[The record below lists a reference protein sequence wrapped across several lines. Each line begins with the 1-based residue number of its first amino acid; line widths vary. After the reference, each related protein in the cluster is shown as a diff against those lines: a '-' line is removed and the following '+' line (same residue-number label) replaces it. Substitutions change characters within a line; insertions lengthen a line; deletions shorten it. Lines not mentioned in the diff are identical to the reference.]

1 MERCYSHFIV
11 QQSSRLAILA
21 GYATTSHSL
30 LMSQLLKTVLCGLL
44 LICLWVRPAIAA
56 EAPIALPSIAP
67 TEVPQTTVLD
77 LYNELSTLGDKAFA
91 ATNTGDFKTAE
102 SYWTQIIDRF
112 PENPAAWSNRGNS
125 RVSQNNLEGAIADF
139 NKASELAPNAPDP
152 YINRGTA
159 LEGLGKWEEA
169 IADYNRA
176 LALDPKDPLAL
187 NNRGNA
193 ETGLGQWEQ
202 AIADFKQA
210 ADLAPNYAFAR
221 ANYALAL
228 YQVGQ
233 TSEALRTM
241 RNLVRK
247 YPQFADM
254 RAALTAAL
262 WVQGNHGE
270 AESQWVSAVGLDS
283 RYKDLEWVK
292 NTRRWCPAMVAA
304 LEKFLTI
311 KSS

>member
-1 MERCYSHFIV
+1 MIFSI
-11 QQSSRLAILA
+11 
-21 GYATTSHSL
+21 
-30 LMSQLLKTVLCGLL
+30 LKTVVSALL
-44 LICLWVRPAIAA
+44 TICLWFGGSSWAIAA
-56 EAPIALPSIAP
+56 ASTSPPEAAP
-67 TEVPQTTVLD
+67 EVAQPTALD
-77 LYNELSTLGDKAFA
+77 LFSDLNALGDQAFE
-91 ATNTGDFKTAE
+91 ATNKGDFKTAE
-102 SYWTQIIDRF
+102 GYWTQIIDRF

-125 RVSQNNLEGAIADF
+125 RVSQNKLESAIADF
-139 NKASELAPNAPDP
+139 NKASELAPDAPDP

-159 LEGLGKWEEA
+159 LEGLGRWQEA
-169 IADYNRA
+169 IADYNKA

-193 ETGLGQWEQ
+193 ETGLGEWAA

-228 YQVGQ
+228 YQTGQ
-233 TSEALRTM
+233 TTEAIRTM

-262 WVQGNHGE
+262 WVQGNQGE

-283 RYKDLEWVK
+283 RYKDLDWVK
-292 NTRRWCPAMVAA
+292 NTRRWSPAMVAA

>member
-1 MERCYSHFIV
+1 MIF
-11 QQSSRLAILA
+11 
-21 GYATTSHSL
+21 SL
-30 LMSQLLKTVLCGLL
+30 LRTVFSALLAV
-44 LICLWVRPAIAA
+44 CLWFGGSTLAIAA
-56 EAPIALPSIAP
+56 EPTPAPEAAQP
-67 TEVPQTTVLD
+67 TALD
-77 LYNELSTLGDKAFA
+77 LFSDLNTLGDKAFE
-91 ATNTGDFKTAE
+91 ATNIGDFKTAE
-102 SYWTQIIDRF
+102 GYWTQIIDRF

-125 RVSQNNLEGAIADF
+125 KVSQNKLESAIADF
-139 NKASELAPNAPDP
+139 NKASELAPDAPDP

-159 LEGLGKWEEA
+159 LEGLGRWQEA
-169 IADYNRA
+169 IADYNKA

-193 ETGLGQWEQ
+193 ETGLGEWEA

-228 YQVGQ
+228 YQTGQ
-233 TSEALRTM
+233 TTEAIRTM

-262 WVQGNHGE
+262 WVQGNQGE

-283 RYKDLEWVK
+283 RYKDLDWVK
-292 NTRRWCPAMVAA
+292 NTRRWSPAMVAA